1 MPRPRRMKFV
11 EATKIDDSFAASRG
25 MFLRGESALGVHII
39 KKLWIH
45 QGKWGK
51 RVVLEVE
58 KGLLTLNKMSVRELL
73 DAFGPYPKDWIGK
86 RIRVRTEKVTVG
98 GITRDA
104 LLAEPVGNE

>member
-1 MPRPRRMKFV
+1 MPRQRRMKFV

-25 MFLRGESALGVHII
+25 MFLRGENALGTHTI
-39 KKLWIH
+39 KRVWIH

-58 KGLLTLNKMSVRELL
+58 KGLLTLNKLSVRNLL
-73 DAFGPYPKDWIGK
+73 DEFGPYPKDWIGK

-98 GITRDA
+98 GVTRDV
-104 LLAEPVGNE
+104 LLAEPVDHE